1 MIIAMHLTLR
11 IVGIRSC
18 PSIWSIHRI
27 HILKSIDGNTFEY
40 LLQHDMVLDRLIFEV
55 RRYFIDVPLRNKFR
69 SL

>member
-1 MIIAMHLTLR
+1 
-11 IVGIRSC
+11 
-18 PSIWSIHRI
+18 
-27 HILKSIDGNTFEY
+27 LKSIDGNTFEY